1 LNRNYHH
8 NMVDAGRSAPLAL
21 MELRMLGHERRMVSL
36 LCSMRPIVA
45 LVVAA
50 LIGLPDVD
58 RFIASQN
65 SCLFRES
72 NDLSSS
78 GDRTAYD
85 ECMRFQVSS
94 RRAEPPPD
102 G

>member
-1 LNRNYHH
+1 
-8 NMVDAGRSAPLAL
+8 MPGAAPLTL

-36 LCSMRPIVA
+36 LCSTHSIVA

-50 LIGLPDVD
+50 LIVLPDAD

-65 SCLFRES
+65 TCLFRES

-78 GDRTAYD
+78 VDRTADD
-85 ECMRFQVSS
+85 ECMAGRGYVLMDDCPATATKRSCYDHK
-94 RRAEPPPD
+94 P
-102 G
+102 